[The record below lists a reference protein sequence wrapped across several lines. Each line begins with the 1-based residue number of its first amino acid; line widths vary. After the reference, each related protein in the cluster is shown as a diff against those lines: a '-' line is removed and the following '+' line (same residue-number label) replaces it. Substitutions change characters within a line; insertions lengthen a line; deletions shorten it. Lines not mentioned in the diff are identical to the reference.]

1 MNQNE
6 HLDNDST
13 TFNKRINDLLAEI
26 IKTKKELTSI
36 NDTPSSDTTAKRS
49 KTKAKPKKDLWKN
62 DYDLLYDRILDIKG
76 IAQYNYIM
84 AIEQFRALDISN
96 YDSFS
101 NYIYNKDI
109 DIFKCR
115 KGYIERTKLLR
126 ARRKGKTCPECHKA
140 LSSSSGVMVCKFC
153 GYSSNTKNGA
163 PDFRTG
169 TDSSKHT
176 CKHIDAITGA
186 KKPPANIV
194 KIIHYI
200 STWLTDLKFIYRWL
214 VDNHKL
220 TNWIVKYKQ
229 ITNESIGPTFFTKV
243 IERTE
248 ENVWDYNIYKL
259 FTDEFYELLEKAK
272 RYSKLKSSNME
283 ALSQDERK
291 RIITAYMKSGNIKK
305 IPEPNVTFKF
315 EDVEYEVG
323 LFFNT
328 ISLIGLSPS
337 DLEDPIERSTETIEL
352 IQWIWDT
359 FHINA
364 AMPGLMFN
372 FNDIYCQSDNVP
384 KRYNFTQEYA
394 YILHE
399 TFHVSYIDI
408 TVQDKKAIMN
418 LVLKFND
425 FYKKHSLSANGR
437 ECNAPLFAC
446 TFMCILNQFPY
457 FRKYR
462 DAVKLQ
468 PIKDKNTSSRIRSE
482 WFKFMNSNPD
492 LMRTYSQEAILEA
505 ERMKAEEAQRESQS
519 MEAMRKKVNERQK
532 GFSFGQV
539 EPDSTQSS
547 GQRKQ
552 MKNILDVF
560 DDDLEDVDTNNEDT
574 ESVLD
579 ETAESSQ
586 MFDPNLTEN
595 AGNTTGINTDETD
608 FEDDIN
614 GSENELGYEPNE
626 EDDNENDTFE
636 MYGNELF

>member
-1 MNQNE
+1 MNSIEQI
-6 HLDNDST
+6 DNDSGA
-13 TFNKRINDLLAEI
+13 FIKRINDLLNEI
-26 IKTKKELTSI
+26 IKIKKELTSSVS
-36 NDTPSSDTTAKRS
+36 NKETNSSKRRS
-49 KTKAKPKKDLWKN
+49 KLKGKQSKKNLWKD
-62 DYDLLYDRILDIKG
+62 DYDLLYDRITEIKG

-126 ARRKGKTCPECHKA
+126 ARRKGKHCPECHKA
-140 LSSSSGVMVCKFC
+140 LSSSSGVMVCKYC

-200 STWLTDLKFIYRWL
+200 STWLTDLKYIYRWL
-214 VDNHKL
+214 VDNNKL
-220 TNWIVKYKQ
+220 SIWIQKYKQ
-229 ITNESIGPTFFTKV
+229 VTNESITYSFFTKK

-248 ENVWDYNIYKL
+248 EETWDYNVYKL

-283 ALSQDERK
+283 SLTQEQQK
-291 RIITAYMKSGNIKK
+291 EIITEFIKEKKIKK
-305 IPEPNVTFKF
+305 IPEPNVRFSYKGV
-315 EDVEYEVG
+315 DYEIG

-328 ISLIGLSPS
+328 LSLIGLSPS
-337 DLEDPIERSTETIEL
+337 DTEYKNEYQSETIEL
-352 IQWIWDT
+352 IYWIWNT
-359 FHINA
+359 FKINA

-408 TVQDKKAIMN
+408 SVQDKKAIMN
-418 LVLKFND
+418 LVLKFNE
-425 FYKKHSLSANGR
+425 FYKKHSLNANGK

-446 TFMCILNQFPY
+446 TLMCILNQFPY
-457 FRKYR
+457 FRKYKG
-462 DAVKLQ
+462 AIKLQ
-468 PIKDKNTSSRIRSE
+468 PIKDKNTSSRIRLE

-492 LMRTYSQEAILEA
+492 IMKTYNKEIIE
-505 ERMKAEEAQRESQS
+505 ENVIKNEEMK
-519 MEAMRKKVNERQK
+519 
-532 GFSFGQV
+532 V
-539 EPDSTQSS
+539 EDD
-547 GQRKQ
+547 KD
-552 MKNILDVF
+552 ILDVF
-560 DDDLEDVDTNNEDT
+560 DKDEDVIKESNDDDNDDNDDVDFDQMVNDLLEEKNEFN
-574 ESVLD
+574 LD
-579 ETAESSQ
+579 
-586 MFDPNLTEN
+586 
-595 AGNTTGINTDETD
+595 
-608 FEDDIN
+608 DDI
-614 GSENELGYEPNE
+614 EANELLSDNE
-626 EDDNENDTFE
+626 YDGNEMDDCDDNREDNCNDDVIE
-636 MYGNELF
+636 MYGSELF